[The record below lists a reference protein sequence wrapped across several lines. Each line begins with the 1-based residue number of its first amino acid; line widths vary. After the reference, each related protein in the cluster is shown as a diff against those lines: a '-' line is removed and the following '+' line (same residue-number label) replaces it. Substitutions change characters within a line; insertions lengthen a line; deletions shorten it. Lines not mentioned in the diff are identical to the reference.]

1 MFLNKKIKNEY
12 LWKIL
17 KTPIMGLIIGP
28 IKKYIKGTIKDTIRG
43 LIIGPIKDHIKDTI
57 SAHNYRPCYMALL

>member
-1 MFLNKKIKNEY
+1 
-12 LWKIL
+12 
-17 KTPIMGLIIGP
+17 MGLIIGP

-57 SAHNYRPCYMALL
+57 SVHNYRPCYMALL

>member
-1 MFLNKKIKNEY
+1 
-12 LWKIL
+12 
-17 KTPIMGLIIGP
+17 MGLIIGP

-57 SAHNYRPCYMALL
+57 RAHNYRPCYMALL

>member
-43 LIIGPIKDHIKDTI
+43 LIIGP
-57 SAHNYRPCYMALL
+57 

>member
-28 IKKYIKGTIKDTIRG
+28 IKKYIKGTI
-43 LIIGPIKDHIKDTI
+43 IGPVIWPY
-57 SAHNYRPCYMALL
+57 YRPQLGALL

>member
-1 MFLNKKIKNEY
+1 
-12 LWKIL
+12 
-17 KTPIMGLIIGP
+17 MGLIIGP

-57 SAHNYRPCYMALL
+57 RAQIMGLIIKYI

>member
-1 MFLNKKIKNEY
+1 
-12 LWKIL
+12 
-17 KTPIMGLIIGP
+17 MGLIIGP

>member
-1 MFLNKKIKNEY
+1 
-12 LWKIL
+12 
-17 KTPIMGLIIGP
+17 MGLIIGP
-28 IKKYIKGTIKDTIRG
+28 IKKYIKGTIKDTISG

>member
-1 MFLNKKIKNEY
+1 
-12 LWKIL
+12 
-17 KTPIMGLIIGP
+17 MGLIIGP

-57 SAHNYRPCYMALL
+57 SAHNYRPYYIALL